1 MRVTPPICTTA
12 VTDRPTDMMTSLV
25 AMLPKAEKTGD
36 TGCQSSLKN
45 WPNSCFKRLVA
56 PV

>member
-25 AMLPKAEKTGD
+25 AMLPKAEKNRRYRV
-36 TGCQSSLKN
+36 SVVIEEL
-45 WPNSCFKRLVA
+45 A
-56 PV
+56 E